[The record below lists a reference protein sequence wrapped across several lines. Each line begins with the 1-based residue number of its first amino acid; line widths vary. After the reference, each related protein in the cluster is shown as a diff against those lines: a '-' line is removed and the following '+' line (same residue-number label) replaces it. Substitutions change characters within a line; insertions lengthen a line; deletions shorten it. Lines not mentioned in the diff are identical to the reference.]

1 MKINIV
7 SLSGDELENI
17 IVSAGFPRFR
27 SEQVIS
33 WLSKG
38 IRDFDG
44 MSNLPKDLKVFLK
57 TKFSIY
63 RPEIISSYVSEE
75 DGTQK
80 FLWRLEDGNAVET
93 VLMKYKYGD
102 SVCISTQ
109 VGCRQGCAFCASTLD
124 GLVRNLDAGEMLDEV
139 FFTVRESGGALHSIV
154 LMGIGEPLDN
164 FDNVARFLRL
174 INSDKGMN
182 LGSRHITISTC
193 GLIDRFDDLA
203 ALNMQF
209 NLAISLHA
217 TDDET
222 RKRIMP
228 VAYRYKLDDL
238 IKAARNYFLKTGR
251 RITFEYSLINGI
263 NDSPAQAEKLADIA
277 LYVQAH
283 VNLIG
288 LNYVEERDLLPTDEK
303 DIKAFYSILKKR
315 NVPVS
320 VRRKLGSD
328 VNASCGQLR
337 RSCAKEITEEQ
348 SSNK

>member
-1 MKINIV
+1 MKTSIV
-7 SLSGDELENI
+7 SLYEDELENQI
-17 IVSAGFPRFR
+17 ISSGFPKYR
-27 SEQVIS
+27 SAQIVN
-33 WLSKG
+33 WLKKG
-38 IRDFDG
+38 VRDFDR
-44 MSNLPKDLKVFLK
+44 MTNLPADLRSFLK
-57 TKFSIY
+57 ENFSIY
-63 RPEIISSYVSEE
+63 EPGMISSYVSSG
-75 DGTQK
+75 DGTRK
-80 FLWRLEDGNAVET
+80 FLWKLEDGNAVET

-109 VGCRQGCAFCASTLD
+109 VGCRQGCAFCASTLG

-139 FFTVRESGGALHSIV
+139 LFTVKESGGTLHSIV

-164 FDNVARFLRL
+164 FGNVSRFLKL

-182 LGSRHITISTC
+182 LGSRHITLSTC

-203 ALNMQF
+203 DLNMQF

-222 RKRIMP
+222 RKKIMP
-228 VAYRYKLDDL
+228 VANRFGFDDV
-238 IKAARNYFLKTGR
+238 IEAARNYFLKTGR
-251 RITFEYSLINGI
+251 RVTFEYALIKGV
-263 NDSPAQAEKLADIA
+263 NDSPSQAEKLAEIA

-288 LNYVEERDLLPTDEK
+288 LNYVEERALLPTDDK
-303 DIKAFYSILKKR
+303 DIKIFYNILKNR

-320 VRRKLGSD
+320 IRRKLGSD

-337 RSCAKEITEEQ
+337 RSFAKGKSEVQ
-348 SSNK
+348 Q

>member
-1 MKINIV
+1 MKTSIV
-7 SLSGDELENI
+7 SLYEDELENR
-17 IVSAGFPRFR
+17 IVSAGFPKYR
-27 SEQVIS
+27 SAQIVN
-33 WLSKG
+33 WLKKG
-38 IRDFDG
+38 VRDFDR
-44 MSNLPKDLKVFLK
+44 MTNLPADLRSFLK
-57 TKFSIY
+57 ENFSIY
-63 RPEIISSYVSEE
+63 EPGIISSFVSSE
-75 DGTQK
+75 DGTRK
-80 FLWRLEDGNAVET
+80 FLWKLEDGNAVET
-93 VLMKYKYGD
+93 VLMRYKYGD

-109 VGCRQGCAFCASTLD
+109 VGCRQGCAFCASTLG
-124 GLVRNLDAGEMLDEV
+124 GLVRDLDAGEMLDEV
-139 FFTVRESGGALHSIV
+139 LFTVKESGGTLHSIV

-164 FDNVARFLRL
+164 FGNVSRFLKR

-182 LGSRHITISTC
+182 LGSRHITLSTC

-203 ALNMQF
+203 DLNMQF

-228 VAYRYKLDDL
+228 VANRFGFDDV
-238 IKAARNYFLKTGR
+238 IEAARNYFLKTGR
-251 RITFEYSLINGI
+251 RVTFEYALIKGV

-288 LNYVEERDLLPTDEK
+288 LNYVEERALLPTDDK
-303 DIKAFYSILKKR
+303 DIKIFYNILKNR

-320 VRRKLGSD
+320 IRRKLGSD

-337 RSCAKEITEEQ
+337 RSFAKEKSEVQ
-348 SSNK
+348 Q

>member
-1 MKINIV
+1 MKTNIV
-7 SLSGDELENI
+7 SLYEDELENQ
-17 IVSAGFPRFR
+17 IVSAGFPKYR
-27 SEQVIS
+27 SAQIVN
-33 WLSKG
+33 WLKKG
-38 IRDFDG
+38 VRDFDR
-44 MSNLPKDLKVFLK
+44 MSNLPADLRSFLK
-57 TKFSIY
+57 ENFSIY
-63 RPEIISSYVSEE
+63 EPGIISSSVSSD
-75 DGTQK
+75 DGTRK
-80 FLWRLEDGNAVET
+80 FLWKLEDGNAVET

-109 VGCRQGCAFCASTLD
+109 VGCRQGCAFCASTLG

-139 FFTVRESGGALHSIV
+139 LFTVRESGGTLHSIV

-164 FDNVARFLRL
+164 FENVSRFLKL

-182 LGSRHITISTC
+182 LGSRHITLSTC

-203 ALNMQF
+203 DLRMQF

-222 RKRIMP
+222 RKKMMP
-228 VAYRYKLDDL
+228 VANRFSFDDV
-238 IKAARNYFLKTGR
+238 IEAARNYFLKTGR
-251 RITFEYSLINGI
+251 RVTFEYSLIKGV
-263 NDSPAQAEKLADIA
+263 NDSPAQAEKLAEIA

-288 LNYVEERDLLPTDEK
+288 LNYVEERALLPTDDK
-303 DIKAFYSILKKR
+303 DIKIFYNILKNR

-320 VRRKLGSD
+320 IRRKLGSD

-337 RSCAKEITEEQ
+337 RSYAKGKSEVQ
-348 SSNK
+348 Q